1 MPVDSPNDSKPLR
14 EIKHMLNLEK
24 ESSKD
29 NSENTSS
36 HTFTPTSN
44 VRNGFRRKK
53 GDSPFTYNLNLKV
66 KKEKKQS
73 NCTNPD
79 PWARIVGSR
88 NTAAIYMNGVATTA
102 LFDTGA
108 EIQLVSKQFCEDNEW
123 EIQPIEKLTECSTV
137 NGEIF
142 GYEGFVEV
150 NVQIPGRDFSEDH
163 LFLVTSEISHQ
174 KEIPVVLGTYFIE
187 SLSKYLHGIDKDEFD
202 SLDYTVKQAYLSW
215 VEATRIREKYGCEP
229 PLGFVKT
236 TKTVLI
242 QAGTSREIHG
252 LTKIKHGGYAVNCI
266 SEAAIGQQLP
276 KGLKL
281 IPGYSPLSPGSCRVS
296 AVVEN
301 NTGKDITI
309 PARTTIC
316 QLGLANRI
324 PKLIYPGDDCD
335 NDHDPEEVVD
345 TDEGL
350 TYKQF
355 EQYKTVSDQLLTE
368 SEIKSERTQPKVV
381 IEDIGPD
388 MEEDIK
394 TQNLNSDNTENT
406 SIEDDGSWILNL
418 IDLSGLEDWP
428 EKLQQE
434 AKEMLKRNAKVFSKD
449 DMDMGRT
456 NLVKH
461 HIKLTDPVPFK
472 EAYRKISP
480 QMYDEVKTHL
490 QEMLDLGAIRPSN
503 SPWASAI
510 VLVRKKDGRLRF
522 CIDLRKLNNRTV
534 KDAYSLPRIESIL
547 DSLGGAQIFYTLDL
561 KAGYWQVEMAEECK
575 AYTAFTCGPLGFY
588 ECDTMPFGATN
599 APATFQRLMHD
610 CLGELN
616 INWCIVYLD
625 DIIIFSDT
633 KEEHL
638 KRLEAV
644 FQKLC
649 AAGLKLKPS
658 KCFFFREEIEYLG
671 YVVSGKGISTNPK
684 KIEAVAKW
692 PTPKTEYDV
701 RSFLGFVGYYR
712 RFIKNF
718 SRITKPVREVITGL
732 ENQSKRTAKKTYIE
746 WTDAADTAF
755 EHLKAMCVSTP
766 ILAYPDYQLPF
777 TLHTDSSTDGLGTL
791 LYQKQ
796 DGKLR
801 VIAYA
806 SRSVSKAE
814 SNYPAHKLEFLALK
828 WAVCEKFH
836 EYLYGSK
843 SFEVFTDDNP
853 LTYVLT
859 SAKLDACGQRW
870 VAKLANYNFSIKYR
884 CGVSNTEADA
894 LSRIKWPEALSDN
907 VYIDNGCMDTHV
919 INAILTGAVTK
930 SSLIESVSCSTKVIP
945 TELDKETGK
954 LSSINWAKEQRLD
967 PNLGVIIRLIE
978 SGQLTKRKLQGKDS
992 SEVKSFLR
1000 NKKSLKLVKD
1010 VLYRKSY
1017 SDNSTSK
1024 KTLWQLVVPKLF
1036 KERALLGC
1044 HDDVGHQGILR
1055 TLSLLRERFYWPGMQ
1070 EEATQHVLKC
1080 SRCLRRKTPPQVAPL
1095 QPILVTQPLELV
1107 HMDYLSLEPSK
1118 GNIENVLVIT
1128 DHFTRYALAY
1138 PSKTQT
1144 AQATARIL
1152 WDNFICHYGFPEKF
1166 ISDQGRNFESDLIK
1180 ELCKIAG
1187 VKKVHTT
1194 PYHPQGNGQCERFN
1208 STLCN
1213 MLGTLSKE
1221 EKSDW
1226 KSHLGCMTHAYNCTK
1241 HASTTYSPYYL
1252 MFDRHPRLPIDVE
1265 FGLNKPNCSDNSSKS
1280 RYIQKLRRR
1289 LNYAFQKASK
1299 YSDQQAGKYKHSYE
1313 KSVKGPQLHE
1323 NDLVLVKIVAHKGIH
1338 KLQDRWE
1345 PEEYVVIEQPIAG
1358 TPVYKVKPVNGDNV
1372 RTLHRN
1378 LLLPLGVKLEP
1389 DYESDDSI
1397 LEEDSDEDEG
1407 GFVGNPTIGSPDKLS
1422 HNEKKED
1429 SSKPKKHVEFE
1440 SSDTNLR
1447 SDIRKTPESL
1457 LQDVDNSILS
1467 SDKSDKVSLKADE
1480 DSSDKLISM
1489 DVSLPSQYLLPNLD
1503 DSSSDEETE
1512 VTELCTEVEPTIND
1526 SGKEMQSINSE
1537 ADSLV
1542 DTRELLEFIDTMD
1555 VGDTSKV
1562 DKSDTQ
1568 EESVHDVT
1576 RQDEIDPKSESQFS
1590 SFMSYHEGES
1600 SSLDPGTNGK
1610 ELCKSPIED
1619 STKRH
1624 DSGVV
1629 DQRDINSHDSDMI
1642 AYESNNTSV
1651 PSIDISDYSSID
1663 SQSKSVTDEASVNP
1677 IVDVEVEPVRRSA
1690 RERKQTQFFGNPW
1703 LYRITYNLTPRV
1715 LSDLLQH
1722 VPDIRDSLTDMN

>member
-1 MPVDSPNDSKPLR
+1 M
-14 EIKHMLNLEK
+14 E
-24 ESSKD
+24 
-29 NSENTSS
+29 NS
-36 HTFTPTSN
+36 
-44 VRNGFRRKK
+44 
-53 GDSPFTYNLNLKV
+53 
-66 KKEKKQS
+66 
-73 NCTNPD
+73 
-79 PWARIVGSR
+79 
-88 NTAAIYMNGVATTA
+88 
-102 LFDTGA
+102 
-108 EIQLVSKQFCEDNEW
+108 
-123 EIQPIEKLTECSTV
+123 
-137 NGEIF
+137 
-142 GYEGFVEV
+142 
-150 NVQIPGRDFSEDH
+150 
-163 LFLVTSEISHQ
+163 
-174 KEIPVVLGTYFIE
+174 
-187 SLSKYLHGIDKDEFD
+187 
-202 SLDYTVKQAYLSW
+202 
-215 VEATRIREKYGCEP
+215 
-229 PLGFVKT
+229 
-236 TKTVLI
+236 
-242 QAGTSREIHG
+242 
-252 LTKIKHGGYAVNCI
+252 
-266 SEAAIGQQLP
+266 
-276 KGLKL
+276 
-281 IPGYSPLSPGSCRVS
+281 
-296 AVVEN
+296 
-301 NTGKDITI
+301 TGKDITI
-309 PARTTIC
+309 PAKTTIC

-335 NDHDPEEVVD
+335 NDQDPEEIVD
-345 TDEGL
+345 NDEGL
-350 TYKQF
+350 TYQQF

-368 SEIKSERTQPKVV
+368 SEIKSEKTQPKVV
-381 IEDIGPD
+381 IKDIGPD

-394 TQNLNSDNTENT
+394 PQNSKSENTENT
-406 SIEDDGSWILNL
+406 SIGDDGSWILDL
-418 IDLSGLEDWP
+418 IDLSGLENWP
-428 EKLQQE
+428 EKLQHE

-461 HIKLTDPVPFK
+461 YIKLTDPVPFK
-472 EAYRKISP
+472 EAYRRIPP

-522 CIDLRKLNNRTV
+522 CIDLRKLNNRMV

-547 DSLGGAQIFYTLDL
+547 DSLGGAQIFSTLDL

-616 INWCIVYLD
+616 MNWCIVYLD

-671 YVVSGKGISTNPK
+671 HVVSGKGISTNPK
-684 KIEAVAKW
+684 KIEAVSKW
-692 PTPKTEYDV
+692 PTLKTVYDV

-718 SRITKPVREVITGL
+718 SRITKLIREVITGL
-732 ENQSKRTAKKTYIE
+732 ENQSKRSAKKTYIE
-746 WTDAADTAF
+746 WSDAADVAF

-777 TLHTDSSTDGLGTL
+777 TLHTDSSTDGLGAV

-843 SFEVFTDDNP
+843 SFEVFTDNNP

-884 CGVSNTEADA
+884 CGVSNSEADA
-894 LSRIKWPEALSDN
+894 LSRIKWPEALSEN
-907 VYIDNGCMDTHV
+907 VDIENGCMDTHV

-930 SSLIESVSCSTKVIP
+930 SSLIESVSCSAKIIP
-945 TELDKETGK
+945 TELEKDTGK
-954 LSSINWAKEQRLD
+954 LSDINWTKEQRLD

-978 SGQLTKRKLQGKDS
+978 SGQLNKRKLQGKDS

-1010 VLYRKSY
+1010 VLYRKSF

-1036 KERALLGC
+1036 RERALLGC

-1095 QPILVTQPLELV
+1095 QPVLVTQPLELV

-1152 WDNFICHYGFPEKF
+1152 WDNFICHYGFPEQF

-1213 MLGTLSKE
+1213 MLGTLSEE

-1252 MFDRHPRLPIDVE
+1252 MFGRHPRLPIDVE

-1289 LNYAFQKASK
+1289 LNYGFQKASK
-1299 YSDQQAGKYKHSYE
+1299 YSDQQASRYKHSYD

-1323 NDLVLVKIVAHKGIH
+1323 NDLVLVKIVAHKGRH

-1378 LLLPLGVKLEP
+1378 LLLPVGVKLEP

-1407 GFVGNPTIGSPDKLS
+1407 GFVGNPTVRSSDKLS
-1422 HNEKKED
+1422 HDEKKED
-1429 SSKPKKHVEFE
+1429 SSKPKKHVKFE
-1440 SSDTNLR
+1440 TSDPNLK
-1447 SDIRKTPESL
+1447 SDVTQTPEL
-1457 LQDVDNSILS
+1457 LSQDVDGSALY
-1467 SDKSDKVSLKADE
+1467 SDKSDDRSVKTDG
-1480 DSSDKLISM
+1480 DSSDKLIPM

-1512 VTELCTEVEPTIND
+1512 VTELCTETEPTISDN
-1526 SGKEMQSINSE
+1526 GKEMQSINSE
-1537 ADSLV
+1537 AESLV
-1542 DTRELLEFIDTMD
+1542 DTKEFLEFVDTMD
-1555 VGDTSKV
+1555 VADTSKV
-1562 DKSDTQ
+1562 EESDTHG
-1568 EESVHDVT
+1568 ESVHDVT

-1629 DQRDINSHDSDMI
+1629 DQGDINPHDSDLI
-1642 AYESNNTSV
+1642 AYESNDTSV
-1651 PSIDISDYSSID
+1651 PSIDISDHSIIH
-1663 SQSKSVTDEASVNP
+1663 SQSQNMTDDASVNP
-1677 IVDVEVEPVRRSA
+1677 IIDVEVEPVRRSA

-1703 LYRITYNLTPRV
+1703 LYRITCNLTPRV

-1722 VPDIRDSLTDMN
+1722 VPDINDSLLDKN

>member
-1 MPVDSPNDSKPLR
+1 M
-14 EIKHMLNLEK
+14 
-24 ESSKD
+24 
-29 NSENTSS
+29 
-36 HTFTPTSN
+36 
-44 VRNGFRRKK
+44 
-53 GDSPFTYNLNLKV
+53 
-66 KKEKKQS
+66 
-73 NCTNPD
+73 
-79 PWARIVGSR
+79 
-88 NTAAIYMNGVATTA
+88 
-102 LFDTGA
+102 
-108 EIQLVSKQFCEDNEW
+108 
-123 EIQPIEKLTECSTV
+123 
-137 NGEIF
+137 
-142 GYEGFVEV
+142 
-150 NVQIPGRDFSEDH
+150 
-163 LFLVTSEISHQ
+163 
-174 KEIPVVLGTYFIE
+174 
-187 SLSKYLHGIDKDEFD
+187 
-202 SLDYTVKQAYLSW
+202 
-215 VEATRIREKYGCEP
+215 
-229 PLGFVKT
+229 
-236 TKTVLI
+236 
-242 QAGTSREIHG
+242 
-252 LTKIKHGGYAVNCI
+252 
-266 SEAAIGQQLP
+266 
-276 KGLKL
+276 

-355 EQYKTVSDQLLTE
+355 EQYKTVFDQLLTE
-368 SEIKSERTQPKVV
+368 SEIKSEKTQPKVV

-394 TQNLNSDNTENT
+394 PQNLNSDNTEDT
-406 SIEDDGSWILNL
+406 PIEDDGSWILNL
-418 IDLSGLEDWP
+418 IDLSGLENCP
-428 EKLQQE
+428 EKLQHE

-472 EAYRKISP
+472 EAYRRIPP

-547 DSLGGAQIFYTLDL
+547 DSLGGAQIFSTLYL

-616 INWCIVYLD
+616 MNWCIVYLD

-638 KRLEAV
+638 RRLEAV

-671 YVVSGKGISTNPK
+671 HVVSGKGISTNPK
-684 KIEAVAKW
+684 KIEAVSKW
-692 PTPKTEYDV
+692 PTPKTVYDV

-718 SRITKPVREVITGL
+718 SRITKPIREVITGL

-777 TLHTDSSTDGLGTL
+777 TLHTDSSTDGLGAV

-843 SFEVFTDDNP
+843 SFEVFTDNNP

-870 VAKLANYNFSIKYR
+870 VAKLANYNFSIRYR

-907 VYIDNGCMDTHV
+907 VDIDNGCMDTHV

-930 SSLIESVSCSTKVIP
+930 SSLIESVSCSAKVIP
-945 TELDKETGK
+945 NELDKETGK

-992 SEVKSFLR
+992 SEIKSFLR

-1036 KERALLGC
+1036 RERALLGC

-1213 MLGTLSKE
+1213 MLGTLSEE

-1252 MFDRHPRLPIDVE
+1252 MFGRHPRLPIDVE

-1299 YSDQQAGKYKHSYE
+1299 YSDQQANKYKHSYE

-1323 NDLVLVKIVAHKGIH
+1323 HDLVLVKIVTHKGRH

-1407 GFVGNPTIGSPDKLS
+1407 GFVGNPTIESSDKLS
-1422 HNEKKED
+1422 HKEKKED
-1429 SSKPKKHVEFE
+1429 SRKPKKHVKFE
-1440 SSDTNLR
+1440 SSDTDLK
-1447 SDIRKTPESL
+1447 SDIGKTTESL
-1457 LQDVDNSILS
+1457 LQDVDNSTLS
-1467 SDKSDKVSLKADE
+1467 SDKSDNVSLKADE
-1480 DSSDKLISM
+1480 DSSDKLIPM

-1537 ADSLV
+1537 AESLV
-1542 DTRELLEFIDTMD
+1542 DTKEFLEFVDTMD
-1555 VGDTSKV
+1555 VDDTSKI
-1562 DKSDTQ
+1562 DESDTQ

-1600 SSLDPGTNGK
+1600 SSLDPSTNGK

-1651 PSIDISDYSSID
+1651 PSIDISDHSNID
-1663 SQSKSVTDEASVNP
+1663 SQSKDMTDDASVNP

-1703 LYRITYNLTPRV
+1703 LYRITYSLTPRV

>member
-1 MPVDSPNDSKPLR
+1 M
-14 EIKHMLNLEK
+14 
-24 ESSKD
+24 
-29 NSENTSS
+29 
-36 HTFTPTSN
+36 
-44 VRNGFRRKK
+44 
-53 GDSPFTYNLNLKV
+53 
-66 KKEKKQS
+66 
-73 NCTNPD
+73 
-79 PWARIVGSR
+79 
-88 NTAAIYMNGVATTA
+88 
-102 LFDTGA
+102 
-108 EIQLVSKQFCEDNEW
+108 
-123 EIQPIEKLTECSTV
+123 
-137 NGEIF
+137 
-142 GYEGFVEV
+142 
-150 NVQIPGRDFSEDH
+150 
-163 LFLVTSEISHQ
+163 
-174 KEIPVVLGTYFIE
+174 
-187 SLSKYLHGIDKDEFD
+187 
-202 SLDYTVKQAYLSW
+202 
-215 VEATRIREKYGCEP
+215 
-229 PLGFVKT
+229 
-236 TKTVLI
+236 I
-242 QAGTSREIHG
+242 QAGTSKEIHG
-252 LTKIKHGGYAVNCI
+252 LTKIKHGGYSVNCI
-266 SEAAIGQQLP
+266 SEPAMGHNLP
-276 KGLKL
+276 KGLTL
-281 IPGYSPLSPGSCRVS
+281 IPGYSPLGPGSCRVS
-296 AVVEN
+296 ALIEN
-301 NTGKDITI
+301 KSNTSITI
-309 PARTTIC
+309 PARTVIC
-316 QLGLANRI
+316 QLGLANKI
-324 PKLIYPGDDCD
+324 PKLVYPGDDYD
-335 NDHDPEEVVD
+335 NDQDPEGLDES
-345 TDEGL
+345 DEGL
-350 TYKQF
+350 TYKQY
-355 EQYKTVSDQLLTE
+355 EQYRTVSEQLE
-368 SEIKSERTQPKVV
+368 SESNDDTQGVT
-381 IEDIGPD
+381 IEDIGPED
-388 MEEDIK
+388 EESDCK
-394 TQNLNSDNTENT
+394 DTQSNEQ
-406 SIEDDGSWILNL
+406 DDGSWILNL
-418 IDLSGLEDWP
+418 IDLSGIEDWP
-428 EKLQQE
+428 EKLQQD
-434 AKEMLKRNAKVFSKD
+434 AKDMLKRNAQVFSKD

-456 NLVKH
+456 KLVKH
-461 HIKLTDPVPFK
+461 HIKLTDPAPFK
-472 EAYRKISP
+472 EAYRRIPP
-480 QMYDEVKTHL
+480 QMYDEVKAHI

-522 CIDLRKLNNRTV
+522 CIDLRRLNNRTV

-547 DSLGGAQIFYTLDL
+547 DSLGGAQIFTTLDL

-610 CLGELN
+610 CLGDLN
-616 INWCIVYLD
+616 MNWCIVYLD
-625 DIIIFSDT
+625 DIIVFSDT

-644 FQKLC
+644 FQKLM
-649 AAGLKLKPS
+649 AAGLKLKPT
-658 KCFFFREEIEYLG
+658 KCFFFRDEIEYLG
-671 YVVSGKGISTNPK
+671 HVVSGKGISTNPK
-684 KIEAVAKW
+684 KIEAVTKW
-692 PTPKTEYDV
+692 PTPNTAYDV

-718 SRITKPVREVITGL
+718 SKITKPIREVITGL
-732 ENQSKRTAKKTYIE
+732 ENQSKRAAKKTHIE
-746 WTDAADTAF
+746 WTDIADSAF
-755 EHLKAMCVSTP
+755 ETLKAMCVNTP

-777 TLHTDSSTDGLGTL
+777 TLHTDSSTDGLGAV

-796 DGKLR
+796 NGKQR

-836 EYLYGSK
+836 EYLYGTK
-843 SFEVFTDDNP
+843 PFEVFTDNNP

-894 LSRIKWPEALSDN
+894 LSRIKWPEAIAEKLDL
-907 VYIDNGCMDTHV
+907 DNGCMDTHI
-919 INAILTGAVTK
+919 INAILTGAVSK
-930 SSLIESVSCSTKVIP
+930 SSLIESVSCSTDVIP
-945 TELDKETGK
+945 TELDKTTSK
-954 LSSINWAKEQRLD
+954 LSNINWMKEQRLD

-978 SGQLTKRKLQGKDS
+978 SGQLFKRKLQGKDS
-992 SEVKSFLR
+992 TELKSFLR
-1000 NKKSLKLVKD
+1000 NKRYLKLYKD

-1017 SDNSTSK
+1017 SDNSTTK
-1024 KTLWQLVVPKLF
+1024 KTMWQLVVPKLF
-1036 KERALLGC
+1036 RERALSGC

-1070 EEATQHVLKC
+1070 EEATQYVMRC

-1213 MLGTLSKE
+1213 MLGTLSDE

-1252 MFDRHPRLPIDVE
+1252 MFGRHPRLPIDIE
-1265 FGLNKPNCSDNSSKS
+1265 FGLHKPNCSDNSSKS

-1299 YSDQQAGKYKHSYE
+1299 YSDQQAKKYKQGYD
-1313 KSVKGPQLHE
+1313 KSVKGPQLNV
-1323 NDLVLVKIVAHKGIH
+1323 NDLVLVKIVAHKGRH

-1345 PEEYVVIEQPIAG
+1345 PEEYVVIEQPITG
-1358 TPVYKVKPVNGDNV
+1358 TPVYKVKPVNGNNI

-1397 LEEDSDEDEG
+1397 LEEDSDDEEG
-1407 GFVGNPTIGSPDKLS
+1407 GFVTPIKNLSPKGQKEDGKKPHKHVQFESPDTQLQS
-1422 HNEKKED
+1422 VDEG
-1429 SSKPKKHVEFE
+1429 
-1440 SSDTNLR
+1440 
-1447 SDIRKTPESL
+1447 TPESL
-1457 LQDVDNSILS
+1457 PIEVQNSTLS
-1467 SDKSDKVSLKADE
+1467 PNQTDIESMQSIE
-1480 DSSDKLISM
+1480 DSSDEFIPM
-1489 DVSLPSQYLLPNLD
+1489 DISLPSKYLLPNLD
-1503 DSSSDEETE
+1503 DSSIEEDTKVTTLTTE
-1512 VTELCTEVEPTIND
+1512 ADVHDTDQTA
-1526 SGKEMQSINSE
+1526 EMSLVDSE

-1555 VGDTSKV
+1555 VSDTSKV
-1562 DKSDTQ
+1562 SEPTTQ
-1568 EESVHDVT
+1568 EELAHDET
-1576 RQDEIDPKSESQFS
+1576 GQDIVDPKSESQFS

-1600 SSLDPGTNGK
+1600 SSMDPGTDGK
-1610 ELCKSPIED
+1610 ELSKSPIEE
-1619 STKRH
+1619 STKR
-1624 DSGVV
+1624 DASGVV
-1629 DQRDINSHDSDMI
+1629 DQGDINSHDIDVI
-1642 AYESNNTSV
+1642 AYEPNSTSI
-1651 PSIDISDYSSID
+1651 PSIDISDNSVE
-1663 SQSKSVTDEASVNP
+1663 SQSTSQTEDPAVNP
-1677 IVDVEVEPVRRSA
+1677 FVQVETEPLRRSA
-1690 RERKQTQFFGNPW
+1690 RDRKQTQFYGSPL

-1715 LSDLLQH
+1715 VSDLLHH
-1722 VPDIRDSLTDMN
+1722 VPDIQDSLSDMP

>member
-1 MPVDSPNDSKPLR
+1 MKSCEEVLVDSPNDSKPLR
-14 EIKHMLNLEK
+14 EIKQMLNLER
-24 ESSKD
+24 ESSKND
-29 NSENTSS
+29 SENQNS
-36 HTFTPTSN
+36 HTFNPTPR

-53 GDSPFTYNLNLKV
+53 GDSPLAYNLNLKV

-88 NTAAIYMNGVATTA
+88 NTAAIYVDGIATTA

-108 EIQLVSKQFCEDNEW
+108 EIQLVSKQFCEDHNI
-123 EIQPIEKLTECSTV
+123 EIQPIAKLTECSTM

-142 GYEGFVEV
+142 GYEGFVEL

-174 KEIPVVLGTYFIE
+174 KEIPIVLGTYFIG
-187 SLSKYLHGIDKDEFD
+187 SLSQYVQGFDKEEFD
-202 SLDYTVKQAYLSW
+202 SLDYTIKQAYLSW
-215 VEATRIREKYGCEP
+215 VEATRIREQHGCEP
-229 PLGFVKT
+229 PLGFVRT
-236 TKTVLI
+236 TKPVTI

-252 LTKIKHGGYAVNCI
+252 LTKIKHGGYSVNCI
-266 SEAAIGQQLP
+266 SEPAMGHKLP
-276 KGLKL
+276 KGLNL
-281 IPGYSPLSPGSCRVS
+281 IPGYSPLGPGSCRVS
-296 AVVEN
+296 ALIEN
-301 NTGKDITI
+301 KTNANITI
-309 PARTTIC
+309 PARTVVC
-316 QLGLANRI
+316 QLGLANKI
-324 PKLIYPGDDCD
+324 PKLVYPGDDCD
-335 NDHDPEEVVD
+335 NDQGPEGLDE

-350 TYKQF
+350 TYKQY
-355 EQYKTVSDQLLTE
+355 EQYRTVSEQLE
-368 SEIKSERTQPKVV
+368 SELNDVTQGVK
-381 IEDIGPD
+381 IEDIGPED
-388 MEEDIK
+388 EESDFK
-394 TQNLNSDNTENT
+394 DTQSNEQ
-406 SIEDDGSWILNL
+406 DDGSWILNL
-418 IDLSGLEDWP
+418 IDLSGIKDWP
-428 EKLQQE
+428 EKLQQD
-434 AKEMLKRNAKVFSKD
+434 AKDMLKRNAQVFSKD

-461 HIKLTDPVPFK
+461 HIKLTDPAPFK
-472 EAYRKISP
+472 EAYRRIPP
-480 QMYDEVKTHL
+480 QMYDEVKAHI
-490 QEMLDLGAIRPSN
+490 QEMVDLGAIRPSN

-522 CIDLRKLNNRTV
+522 CIDLRRLNNRTV

-547 DSLGGAQIFYTLDL
+547 DSLGGAQIFSTLDL

-610 CLGELN
+610 CLGDLN
-616 INWCIVYLD
+616 MNWCIVYLD

-633 KEEHL
+633 KEKHI

-644 FQKLC
+644 FQKLM
-649 AAGLKLKPS
+649 AAGLKLKPT
-658 KCFFFREEIEYLG
+658 KCFFFRDEIEYLG
-671 YVVSGKGISTNPK
+671 HVVSGKGISANPK
-684 KIEAVAKW
+684 KIEAVTKW
-692 PTPKTEYDV
+692 PTPKTVYDV

-718 SRITKPVREVITGL
+718 SKITKPIREVITGL
-732 ENQSKRTAKKTYIE
+732 ENQSKRAAQKTYIE
-746 WTDAADTAF
+746 WTDLANAAFDN
-755 EHLKAMCVSTP
+755 LKTMCVSTP

-777 TLHTDSSTDGLGTL
+777 TLHTDSSTDGLGAV

-796 DGKLR
+796 DGKQR

-814 SNYPAHKLEFLALK
+814 SNYPAHKLEFLASK

-836 EYLYGSK
+836 EYLYGTK
-843 SFEVFTDDNP
+843 PFEVFTDNNP

-894 LSRIKWPEALSDN
+894 LSRIKWPEAISEKLDTE
-907 VYIDNGCMDTHV
+907 NGCMDTHV
-919 INAILTGAVTK
+919 INAILTGAVSK
-930 SSLIESVSCSTKVIP
+930 SSLIESVSCSTDVIP
-945 TELDKETGK
+945 TELDKTTSK
-954 LSSINWAKEQRLD
+954 LSNINWMKEQRLD

-978 SGQLTKRKLQGKDS
+978 SGQLFKRKLQGKDS
-992 SEVKSFLR
+992 TELKSFLR
-1000 NKKSLKLVKD
+1000 NKRCLKLIKD

-1017 SDNSTSK
+1017 SDNSTTK
-1024 KTLWQLVVPKLF
+1024 KTMWQLVVPKLF
-1036 KERALLGC
+1036 RERALSGC

-1070 EEATQHVLKC
+1070 EEATQYVMRC

-1138 PSKTQT
+1138 PSKIQT

-1152 WDNFICHYGFPEKF
+1152 WDNFICHYGFPGKF

-1180 ELCKIAG
+1180 ELCRIAG

-1213 MLGTLSKE
+1213 MLGTLSDE

-1252 MFDRHPRLPIDVE
+1252 MFGRHPRLPIDIE
-1265 FGLNKPNCSDNSSKS
+1265 FGLHKPNCSDNSSKS

-1299 YSDQQAGKYKHSYE
+1299 YSDQQAKKYKQGYD

-1323 NDLVLVKIVAHKGIH
+1323 NDLVLVKIVAHKGRH

-1358 TPVYKVKPVNGDNV
+1358 TPVYKVKPVNGNNI

-1389 DYESDDSI
+1389 DYESGDSI
-1397 LEEDSDEDEG
+1397 LEEDSDDEEG
-1407 GFVGNPTIGSPDKLS
+1407 GFVNPIVNLSPIGQKEDGKKPQKHVQFESPDTHLQS
-1422 HNEKKED
+1422 VDEG
-1429 SSKPKKHVEFE
+1429 
-1440 SSDTNLR
+1440 
-1447 SDIRKTPESL
+1447 TPESL
-1457 LQDVDNSILS
+1457 PTEVKNSTLS
-1467 SDKSDKVSLKADE
+1467 PNQTDIVSMQSIE
-1480 DSSDKLISM
+1480 DSSDEFIPM
-1489 DVSLPSQYLLPNLD
+1489 DISLPSKYLLPNLD
-1503 DSSSDEETE
+1503 DSSMEEDTKVTTLTTE
-1512 VTELCTEVEPTIND
+1512 ADIHDTDHTTEMSLVD
-1526 SGKEMQSINSE
+1526 SE
-1537 ADSLV
+1537 ANSLV
-1542 DTRELLEFIDTMD
+1542 DTRELLEFID
-1555 VGDTSKV
+1555 
-1562 DKSDTQ
+1562 
-1568 EESVHDVT
+1568 
-1576 RQDEIDPKSESQFS
+1576 
-1590 SFMSYHEGES
+1590 
-1600 SSLDPGTNGK
+1600 SL
-1610 ELCKSPIED
+1610 
-1619 STKRH
+1619 
-1624 DSGVV
+1624 
-1629 DQRDINSHDSDMI
+1629 
-1642 AYESNNTSV
+1642 
-1651 PSIDISDYSSID
+1651 
-1663 SQSKSVTDEASVNP
+1663 
-1677 IVDVEVEPVRRSA
+1677 
-1690 RERKQTQFFGNPW
+1690 
-1703 LYRITYNLTPRV
+1703 
-1715 LSDLLQH
+1715 
-1722 VPDIRDSLTDMN
+1722 